1 MSRVIL
7 GVVLGCAALPLFA
20 KSLGVIGEIFPI
32 RELSLLTLI
41 EERLKTLS
49 SSGALASQELAWQE
63 RAATSANRPHP
74 VGLRRAALSRISHY
88 DPTLTL
94 TSPVFNEHGA
104 VLYPVGFRVN
114 GLEARPDYKPCWLF
128 LNGDDKAQV
137 LWAKS
142 FMRSCVNPK
151 IILTG
156 GAVRD
161 AEIALDS
168 VIYFD
173 QEGRLSKR
181 FQLQAVPASIT
192 RNGNRLLIKEVA
204 IKENGDA
211 I

>member
-1 MSRVIL
+1 MNQLIL
-7 GVVLGCAALPLFA
+7 GVVLGCAALPLFS
-20 KSLGVIGEIFPI
+20 KSLGVIGETFPV
-32 RELSLLTLI
+32 REMSLLSLI
-41 EERLKTLS
+41 EARLKALTE
-49 SSGALASQELAWQE
+49 SGELASMESAWQA
-63 RAATSANRPHP
+63 RAAESANRPHP
-74 VGLRRAALSRISHY
+74 VGLPRAILSRVSHY

-94 TSPVFNEHGA
+94 KAPVLNEQGA
-104 VLYPVGFRVN
+104 VLYPAGFRVN

-128 LNGDDKAQV
+128 LNGDDKAQI

-142 FMRSCVNPK
+142 FMQTCTNPK

-181 FQLQAVPASIT
+181 FQLQAVPASIA
-192 RNGNRLLIKEVA
+192 RDRNRLLIKEVA